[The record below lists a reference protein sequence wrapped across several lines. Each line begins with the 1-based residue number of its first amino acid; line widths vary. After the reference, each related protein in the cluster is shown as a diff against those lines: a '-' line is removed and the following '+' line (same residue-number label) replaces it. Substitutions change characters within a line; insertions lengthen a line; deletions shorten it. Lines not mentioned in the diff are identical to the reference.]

1 MPVLPSVPAA
11 VVDKQAWRIRS
22 IASQAVASLSDM
34 RWACNFS
41 AIPVV
46 PPVVVDA
53 RSAVTIFSRAGGEL
67 GHGSNA
73 RVTRSQGL
81 DPTLLRPMIIKPSAA
96 SFVACIP
103 DTALIFERGLYTIPS
118 PAGQAAVQG
127 TQSVGNTTKVEHV
140 LHCST

>member
-1 MPVLPSVPAA
+1 MPLLSIPAA
-11 VVDKQAWRIRS
+11 VVDKHTWRSRS

-34 RWACNFS
+34 QWACTIS
-41 AIPVV
+41 AVPVV
-46 PPVVVDA
+46 PPVVVEA
-53 RSAVTIFSRAGGEL
+53 RNAVTIFSRAGGEL

-103 DTALIFERGLYTIPS
+103 DTALIFERGLYTIPGADGHT
-118 PAGQAAVQG
+118 PMQG
-127 TQSVGNTTKVEHV
+127 THSVGSTKSE
-140 LHCST
+140 